1 VQICRGEFEW
11 TTKALI
17 DTGSPHTVFDRAAA
31 DAVGVDFNHKKPVRR
46 RHQLAGAERWAQ
58 TENVE
63 MHLVNTPFDNIWWNA
78 EVDFLLDDWEMPFG
92 LLGQEGFLD
101 KWVVTFY
108 RYRNYFLIQTMSDY
122 EEAMPVDV
130 FEEFQKGFDGWD
142 RPD

>member
-1 VQICRGEFEW
+1 M
-11 TTKALI
+11 
-17 DTGSPHTVFDRAAA
+17 
-31 DAVGVDFNHKKPVRR
+31 GVDFNHKKPARR
-46 RHQLAGAERWAQ
+46 RHRLAGAERWAQ
-58 TENVE
+58 TEYVE

-108 RYRNYFLIQTMSDY
+108 RYRNYFVIQTMSDY
-122 EEAMPVDV
+122 EEKMPVDV

-142 RPD
+142 RPS